1 MRSGSGLRESPNFNI
16 SRGEKIWSLGGGQE
30 GEEEGKYERACRWL
44 VNPGRLVNQRRRKMY
59 KHYYKMWVQFISPH
73 SLDH

>member
-1 MRSGSGLRESPNFNI
+1 MKSGSGLRESPNFNI

-30 GEEEGKYERACRWL
+30 GEEEGKYESPVGGSL
-44 VNPGRLVNQRRRKMY
+44 NPGRLVNQRRRKTY
-59 KHYYKMWVQFISPH
+59 EHYYKMWVQFISPH